1 MCLKILFSCWLQD
14 SKQYIKVSLQIADF
28 TVPKYKMQYI
38 RTGHSNT
45 LAIFLKLIRT
55 KYMWNQ
61 AGYGC
66 FHPQDWL
73 WRLQVAEHSCD
84 SWWTIACYCYAAY
97 IPRTLMKQSLSSCCL
112 CKLGAARHA
121 CLPGSTYSSE
131 GQVTVL
137 DIILLGAIVQSF
149 PMSTFSLDWNK
160 IHSTGKVI
168 VPLRKNQQPFCCAL
182 MTLYPTDVCVWFF
195 SNMWQ

>member
-14 SKQYIKVSLQIADF
+14 SKQYIKVFLQIADF

-45 LAIFLKLIRT
+45 LAIFLKLVRT

-73 WRLQVAEHSCD
+73 WRLQVAEHSYD
-84 SWWTIACYCYAAY
+84 SWWTIACYCYATY
-97 IPRTLMKQSLSSCCL
+97 IPRTLMKQSPSSCCL

-121 CLPGSTYSSE
+121 CLPGSTYSS
-131 GQVTVL
+131 GNSVRHHL
-137 DIILLGAIVQSF
+137 AWAIVQSF
-149 PMSTFSLDWNK
+149 PTSIFSLDWNK
-160 IHSTGKVI
+160 IHSTWKVI
-168 VPLRKNQQPFCCAL
+168 VPLRKKQATTFLLCS
-182 MTLYPTDVCVWFF
+182 YDII
-195 SNMWQ
+195 SH